1 VTHSG
6 KVVVGVSSHRAG
18 LLPERR
24 VHDLRR
30 LGELDAH
37 DACTCLQATVPADG
51 FSGYHAFP
59 PGNGVER
66 WGDYGFAAV
75 DGNSVWVANEW
86 IPGLNQGPDLAGWGT
101 YVSKVTP

>member
-6 KVVVGVSSHRAG
+6 KVVVGVSLIGPDFYPSAAYTTFDDSASSTPTTLHVAS
-18 LLPERR
+18 
-24 VHDLRR
+24 
-30 LGELDAH
+30 
-37 DACTCLQATVPADG
+37 QATVPADG

-66 WGDYGFAAV
+66 WGDYGFAAA

-86 IPGLNQGPDLAGWGT
+86 IPGLNQGPDLASWGT